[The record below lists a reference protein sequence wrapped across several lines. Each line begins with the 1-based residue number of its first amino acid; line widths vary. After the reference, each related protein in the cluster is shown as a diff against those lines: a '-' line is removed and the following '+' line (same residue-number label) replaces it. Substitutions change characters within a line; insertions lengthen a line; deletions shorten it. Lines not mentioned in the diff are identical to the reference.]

1 VAVRS
6 IVSDRDKGYKA
17 LIRRVGRMSRRS
29 AVLTVG
35 IHDDA
40 GAHPLGLSVAAIAS
54 FHEFGMGNNPERSFL
69 RSWFDEKKG
78 ELQKQMTKSEVA
90 VYKGRITQEQALER
104 LGLRFAAEV
113 QAKIVGGIPPANEP
127 ATIERKGSSTPLI
140 DTGHLKASIKHK
152 VE

>member
-6 IVSDRDKGYKA
+6 TVKDRDRGYKA
-17 LIRRVGRMSRRS
+17 LMRRVGRMSRRT

-40 GAHPLGLSVAAIAS
+40 GAHPMGLSVAAIAS

-69 RSWFDEKKG
+69 RAWFDEKKAK
-78 ELQKQMTKSEVA
+78 LQDQMTKSEVA
-90 VYKGRITQEQALER
+90 VYKGMVTQEQALER

-113 QAKIVGGIPPANEP
+113 QAKIVGGIPPALDP
-127 ATIERKGSSTPLI
+127 ATIERKGSSTPLV
-140 DTGHLKASIKHK
+140 DTGHLKSSIKHK

>member
-1 VAVRS
+1 MAVRS